1 MADFFTNY
9 AQPQQRTSLADMVNA
24 ASGIQNFQQAQQL
37 QPLQLQKA
45 QLELQQA
52 QQMNPLQLQEAQAKL
67 QTAQQGA
74 QKGGIE
80 LSQAEQANRERI
92 AMQVFMSNPQNFQT
106 NGEVDQE
113 KINKAIPGLAPMTG
127 TKYIEDLTK
136 LAKSQTEAA
145 SAKNQLTTQER
156 GIFGATFLEKANNK
170 VTDPEEYKKSL
181 DDIAEQ
187 YDSKHVKRLAETYK
201 NSIDLVKNPAMLPQ
215 IAGKIGLGMMAPKEA
230 QEIAAPK
237 VGTID
242 LGNIVQPTATS
253 NIPGQAP
260 RVQPIGQALPKEI
273 APQVFANPITGQPTI
288 LGGGGANVNR
298 GMGNVSPVAAAGVSS
313 NMPVAQPSSG
323 QFGGGGQLAQQPN
336 ESPANFNAR
345 VAQTQGLYS
354 SALDQYNNPNSAAGH
369 IPTAQNLNNNILN
382 LLKDPSVRT
391 GSISDYLANKTN
403 KGALNAKEQ
412 ELTKYL
418 EQRIQGLAPR
428 SDADAISMKNA
439 FGSFNLDKEALKD
452 IVRNDNA
459 FVTSRDL
466 LAKGIL
472 HNGANPLNPNNPNYG
487 NVSNFVNR
495 FTPYSSDP
503 TLMKYISIVGEKQ
516 KAKVD
521 EDDKNALAK
530 VIGRLSPAER
540 SALEAKR
547 QELLQLVNGG
557 R

>member
-1 MADFFTNY
+1 MADLSVTPVSTGIK
-9 AQPQQRTSLADMVNA
+9 PQQQMSLGDLMNI
-24 ASGIQNFQQAQQL
+24 ASSAQAYQQAQQL
-37 QPLQLQKA
+37 NPLAVQKA
-45 QLELQQA
+45 TADVQSAQQTAQGGAVDLQQK
-52 QQMNPLQLQEAQAKL
+52 QTGFKEAQAI
-67 QTAQQGA
+67 QQA
-74 QKGGIE
+74 
-80 LSQAEQANRERI
+80 I
-92 AMQVFMSNPQNFQT
+92 ASNPDQFMT
-106 NGEVDQE
+106 NGKFDT
-113 KINKAIPGLAPMTG
+113 A
-127 TKYIEDLTK
+127 K
-136 LAKSQTEAA
+136 L
-145 SAKNQLTTQER
+145 
-156 GIFGATFLEKANNK
+156 NK
-170 VTDPEEYKKSL
+170 V
-181 DDIAEQ
+181 I
-187 YDSKHVKRLAETYK
+187 
-201 NSIDLVKNPAMLPQ
+201 PQ
-215 IAGKIGLGMMAPKEA
+215 IAPLTAAEQIDRYTKVANSQAQADTAKLGLTKDQKSIFGSTISALGYAGIDDPNKYIQAIDNITKAHGNDKDMTDLAAAYKNILGLSTPGAHISNAAVQLGQSLMTQPEQAAAFRPTAEA
-230 QEIAAPK
+230 QDIGGKLLKTQKTPSVA
-237 VGTID
+237 
-242 LGNIVQPTATS
+242 
-253 NIPGQAP
+253 GQAP
-260 RVQPIGQALPKEI
+260 KLEVTGELSGKTL
-273 APQVFANPITGQPTI
+273 APQVFANPITGQPTV

-298 GMGNVSPVAAAGVSS
+298 AGGGAAPVAPAGVPS
-313 NMPVAQPSSG
+313 NIVGGQGAAAMPQ
-323 QFGGGGQLAQQPN
+323 GGGQLAQQPN

-345 VAQTQGLYS
+345 VAQTQSLYS

-382 LLKDPSVRT
+382 LLKDPKVNT
-391 GSISDYLANKTN
+391 GSIADYLANKTN
-403 KGALNAKEQ
+403 KGALNPKEQ

-487 NVSNFVNR
+487 NVSNFVNK

-516 KAKVD
+516 KAKID
-521 EDDKNALAK
+521 DDDKNALAK

>member
-1 MADFFTNY
+1 MT
-9 AQPQQRTSLADMVNA
+9 QP
-24 ASGIQNFQQAQQL
+24 
-37 QPLQLQKA
+37 
-45 QLELQQA
+45 
-52 QQMNPLQLQEAQAKL
+52 
-67 QTAQQGA
+67 
-74 QKGGIE
+74 
-80 LSQAEQANRERI
+80 EQA
-92 AMQVFMSNPQNFQT
+92 
-106 NGEVDQE
+106 
-113 KINKAIPGLAPMTG
+113 
-127 TKYIEDLTK
+127 
-136 LAKSQTEAA
+136 AA
-145 SAKNQLTTQER
+145 FR
-156 GIFGATFLEKANNK
+156 
-170 VTDPEEYKKSL
+170 
-181 DDIAEQ
+181 
-187 YDSKHVKRLAETYK
+187 
-201 NSIDLVKNPAMLPQ
+201 
-215 IAGKIGLGMMAPKEA
+215 
-230 QEIAAPK
+230 
-237 VGTID
+237 
-242 LGNIVQPTATS
+242 PTAEVQDVGGKLLKTKKTPS
-253 NIPGQAP
+253 VAGQAP
-260 RVQPIGQALPKEI
+260 NVEVIGELSGKTL
-273 APQVFANPITGQPTI
+273 APQVFANPITGQPTV

-298 GMGNVSPVAAAGVSS
+298 AGGGAAPVAPAGVPS
-313 NMPVAQPSSG
+313 NVVGGQGAAAMPQ
-323 QFGGGGQLAQQPN
+323 GGGQLAQQPN

-345 VAQTQGLYS
+345 VAQTQSLYS

-382 LLKDPSVRT
+382 LLKDPKVNT
-391 GSISDYLANKTN
+391 GSIADYLANKTN
-403 KGALNAKEQ
+403 KGALNPKEQ

-487 NVSNFVNR
+487 NVSNFVNK

-516 KAKVD
+516 KTKID
-521 EDDKNALAK
+521 DDDKNALAK